1 MTGLS
6 LQGRSFP
13 FSNGFLML
21 LVCLFYGELFRFNGE
36 QQLPQAIYAAWGSF
50 SLSKKEYHFVKMHQ
64 NHFVKF
70 TTPHVVSNT
79 WKGSFLPY
87 GQKSP
92 HEPRRIVAT
101 GAASAS
107 RQRPAV
113 VD

>member
-1 MTGLS
+1 MENYSVSMGNSNCPKLS
-6 LQGRSFP
+6 
-13 FSNGFLML
+13 M
-21 LVCLFYGELFRFNGE
+21 
-36 QQLPQAIYAAWGSF
+36 QLGAVA
-50 SLSKKEYHFVKMHQ
+50 SLSKKGYHFVKMHQ

-92 HEPRRIVAT
+92 HEPRRRVSA

-107 RQRPAV
+107 QQPSGSGYEAV
-113 VD
+113 D